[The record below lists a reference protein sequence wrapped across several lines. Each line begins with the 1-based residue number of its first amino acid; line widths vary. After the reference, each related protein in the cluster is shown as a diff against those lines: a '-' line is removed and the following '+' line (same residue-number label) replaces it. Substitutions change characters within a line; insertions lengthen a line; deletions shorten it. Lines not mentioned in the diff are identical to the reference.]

1 LHNANM
7 TARLDLI
14 NLHVAAG
21 IAATG
26 PNVDNRALPT
36 ASGHAP

>member
-1 LHNANM
+1 M

-21 IAATG
+21 MAATG

-36 ASGHAP
+36 TFGHAP

>member
-1 LHNANM
+1 M

-21 IAATG
+21 MAATG
-26 PNVDNRALPT
+26 PGANNQALPK
-36 ASGHAP
+36 AMGSAP